1 MSALIAWSMK
11 DVAFLARLEQLGL
24 TVFTTPDV
32 ARITGYSGAGLYV
45 FLGRLA
51 KRGLVTG
58 VKNGM
63 YALMGASPNVV
74 ATSLAQPSYISF
86 LSGLQHHGR
95 TTQVPSEIQVISAA
109 SRRPLE
115 YAGHRIRLVRLP
127 PERIFG
133 FRRVSEPGGTWFV
146 GDLEKVLVDSLF
158 LPRLCPVSECWFAMK
173 EGVDAARLMT
183 YAERMGSNVAV
194 KRAGYLLE
202 RLGYAAVT
210 SARINYKYDP
220 LTPLLPL
227 KGPRDRRWHLIV
239 NEVLEDA

>member
-1 MSALIAWSMK
+1 MK

-24 TVFTTPDV
+24 TVFTVSDA
-32 ARITGYSGAGLYV
+32 ARITGDSGAGLYV

-51 KRGLVTG
+51 KRDLVTS

-63 YALMGASPNVV
+63 YALRDASPNVV

-95 TTQVPSEIQVISAA
+95 TTQMPVEIQVVSTA
-109 SRRPLE
+109 SHRPLE
-115 YAGHRIRLVRLP
+115 YAGHRIRLVKLP
-127 PERIFG
+127 PFRIFG

-146 GDLEKVLVDSLF
+146 GDLEKVLADSLF
-158 LPRLCPVSECWFAMK
+158 LPRLCPVSECWLAMNDS
-173 EGVDAARLMT
+173 VDAAKLMT
-183 YAERMGSNVAV
+183 YAERMGSYVTV

-202 RLGYAAVT
+202 RLGYTVAT
-210 SARINYKYDP
+210 SIKTNYKYEP
-220 LTPLLPL
+220 LNPLLPL
-227 KGPRDRRWHLIV
+227 KGTRNRRWHLII